1 MPSLTTFLSRM
12 RVAIIAGVIAV
23 VAVISEVCPAVAQPP
38 APIPEQQRH
47 AALLLGAICGGGF
60 ILVVGLMRWYGRRQ
74 AHRRHQQQ
82 SESETPWDRI
92 QQHLD
97 ETDTEDN
104 DPG

>member
-12 RVAIIAGVIAV
+12 RAAIIAGVIAV
-23 VAVISEVCPAVAQPP
+23 AAVICQVCPAAAQSP

-47 AALLLGAICGGGF
+47 GALLLGAICGGGF

-74 AHRRHQQQ
+74 ARHRQQQ

-97 ETDTEDN
+97 KTDSEDN